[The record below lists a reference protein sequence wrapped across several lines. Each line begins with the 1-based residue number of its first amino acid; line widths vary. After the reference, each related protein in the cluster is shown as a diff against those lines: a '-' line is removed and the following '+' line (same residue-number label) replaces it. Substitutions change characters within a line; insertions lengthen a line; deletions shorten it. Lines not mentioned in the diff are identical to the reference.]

1 MIKGKNLTEGN
12 ILKILISLTLPIIGT
27 SFLQMTYGLVDMM
40 WIGRLG
46 SNAVASIG
54 TASFYIRMGY
64 AINSIIVMGGGIKIA
79 HCIGSNNK
87 KDLHEYINSAF
98 TVNIL
103 ISVVYFILLYLLR
116 FPLIRYFNLTN
127 LQIEMDAIIYL
138 VIAGFSLIFL
148 FENMLFMRIL
158 NSFGETKLPF
168 KISAIGIL
176 LNIILDPIFIFV
188 LDYKVTG
195 AAIATLLS
203 QFITTMLYIIVS
215 RKYFELSSLFNI
227 YSDKIKNIF
236 KLGIPGGIQRIIF
249 TGISI
254 VIGKIVSNF
263 GADAIAAQKI
273 GVQIESIS
281 YLTAGGLY
289 GSMSAFAGQNFGAK
303 KLIRIKEGFK
313 MAGILAVTFGLV
325 TSILFI
331 FFPESLM
338 RLFIN
343 NLETIEIGK
352 DYLIILGY
360 TQIFMCIEI
369 VSSASFHGIGSP
381 NIPSSVSII
390 FTGARIPVAYYL
402 SSIYGIKGVWIA
414 ISLSMLAKG
423 LITPTAFTFKL
434 KGLIKQNGGIYEQ
447 NKF

>member
-1 MIKGKNLTEGN
+1 MIKGKNLTDGN
-12 ILKILISLTLPIIGT
+12 ILKILISLALPIIGT

-40 WIGRLG
+40 WIGKLG
-46 SNAVASIG
+46 SSAVASIG
-54 TASFYIRMGY
+54 TASFYIGMGY
-64 AINSIIVMGGGIKIA
+64 AINSIIVMGGGIKAA
-79 HCIGSNNK
+79 HCIGSQNK

-98 TVNIL
+98 TVNIV
-103 ISVVYFILLYLLR
+103 ISIIYFILLYLLR
-116 FPLIRYFNLTN
+116 VPLIGYFNLTDV
-127 LQIEMDAIIYL
+127 QIEMDAIAYL
-138 VIAGFSLIFL
+138 VIAGFGLVFL

-168 KISAIGIL
+168 KISAIGLL
-176 LNIILDPIFIFV
+176 LNILLDPIFIFL

-203 QFITTMLYIIVS
+203 QGFTTILYIIVS
-215 RKYFELSSLFNI
+215 RKYFVLSSLFKV
-227 YSDKIKNIF
+227 YLDKIKNIF

-254 VIGKIVSNF
+254 VLGKIVSNF
-263 GADAIAAQKI
+263 GSDAIAAQRI
-273 GVQIESIS
+273 GLQIESIS

-289 GSMSAFAGQNFGAK
+289 GAMSAFVGQNFGAK
-303 KLIRIKEGFK
+303 QLLRIKEGFK
-313 MAGILAVTFGLV
+313 IARSLAIAFGLF
-325 TSILFI
+325 TSILFV
-331 FFPESLM
+331 FFPENLM
-338 RLFIN
+338 MLFIN
-343 NLETIEIGK
+343 DPKTIEIGR
-352 DYLIILGY
+352 DYLTILGY

-369 VSSASFHGIGSP
+369 ISSASFHGIGSP